1 MSFIRIIGLAMTA
14 LAANLI
20 LKQIKSEYSFLVSV
34 LITAFFCTF
43 SLSLLSPVI
52 EYINELLGSSE
63 NSESVTI
70 LFKSTG
76 IGIITSIASDM
87 CKDLGEVSL
96 GSKLELCGK
105 CLILSLSLPLIK
117 ELINI
122 AVSIV
127 K

>member
-1 MSFIRIIGLAMTA
+1 MSFIKIIGLAMTA

-20 LKQIKSEYSFLVSV
+20 LRQIKSEYSFLVSI

-43 SLSLLSPVI
+43 SLSVLSPVI
-52 EYINELLGSSE
+52 DYINELLGSSE

-76 IGIITSIASDM
+76 VGIITSIAADM
-87 CKDLGEVSL
+87 CKDLGETSL
-96 GSKLELCGK
+96 GSKVELCGK
-105 CLILSLSLPLIK
+105 CLIMSLSLPLIK